1 MAQAGRQAGR
11 QAVGRGRGG
20 SGGERSRGMWRFLEG
35 TRTRRGSARLPRY
48 HRSDTPPSLPEA
60 QPSRGRMPPL
70 PDSRNPHV
78 QDSRRVL
85 LGPSAVPP
93 KEQRARRPSTARPAL
108 QLLGHRL
115 HVDTKRPQRHRYPVH
130 QHKALSGPSLRFLP
144 SCSRPILSL
153 ELQPGR
159 ARAALPA
166 LWRRLADTCRN
177 SNALPFSGT
186 PRGRKRPGLQGPG
199 ALASVISTPLTLAA
213 R

>member
-1 MAQAGRQAGR
+1 
-11 QAVGRGRGG
+11 
-20 SGGERSRGMWRFLEG
+20 MWRFLEG

-78 QDSRRVL
+78 QDSSRVL

-115 HVDTKRPQRHRYPVH
+115 HVDTKRPQRHTLTCRV
-130 QHKALSGPSLRFLP
+130 ALIITNLNRRKMSLNLLLISLRFFVEAVITIGAP
-144 SCSRPILSL
+144 SFPKERYP
-153 ELQPGR
+153 
-159 ARAALPA
+159 
-166 LWRRLADTCRN
+166 
-177 SNALPFSGT
+177 
-186 PRGRKRPGLQGPG
+186 
-199 ALASVISTPLTLAA
+199 PLMGS
-213 R
+213 